1 MVKLFCHFVKTKL
14 FCYNSCYKV
23 TRSRSEYST
32 VKVTTA
38 ITFGEGEGFG
48 IEKGLMGNSWAV
60 ILVLFLDPVG
70 SYTGM

>member
-1 MVKLFCHFVKTKL
+1 M
-14 FCYNSCYKV
+14 
-23 TRSRSEYST
+23 
-32 VKVTTA
+32 KVTTA